1 VNFEHS
7 IDEKE
12 WMAVRKVAEDRTDV
26 QAERISH
33 GRHPAQWSI
42 GSVGAAYCGNIVT
55 PAGWCIK
62 KLLQEHIDPLS
73 SLQRLLYA
81 YSRYSLLLVFQAMDA
96 AGKDSAIF
104 YVMSGVNPQGCNVH
118 SFKHRRMELQQI
130 RAQLSKENAG
140 IQA

>member
-1 VNFEHS
+1 MSGKERLVISHVLQGTDALSRVNFEHS

-42 GSVGAAYCGNIVT
+42 GSVGAAYCGNIV
-55 PAGWCIK
+55 
-62 KLLQEHIDPLS
+62 
-73 SLQRLLYA
+73 
-81 YSRYSLLLVFQAMDA
+81 
-96 AGKDSAIF
+96 
-104 YVMSGVNPQGCNVH
+104 
-118 SFKHRRMELQQI
+118 MELQQI